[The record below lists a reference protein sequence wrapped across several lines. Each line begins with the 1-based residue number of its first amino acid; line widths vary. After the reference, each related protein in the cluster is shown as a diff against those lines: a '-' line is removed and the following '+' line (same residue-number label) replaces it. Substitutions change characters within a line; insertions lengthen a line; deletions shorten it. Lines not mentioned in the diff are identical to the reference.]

1 MVWNNEFTFICN
13 IREDLGMKI
22 SRNDGKNIIILASI
36 IIAIYSLSQNLQYAG
51 VIVSWFINVSSPLL
65 IAGVIAFIINIPMTR
80 FENLISKVSGNNKKI
95 GIYSRGISLILSFF
109 CIIAF
114 ISLML
119 SIVIPEVLNTF
130 SLLASAIPLGFQN
143 GIDWA
148 TQYSNL
154 YPEAKTWLEQLNPDW
169 VNIAQQVFN
178 YSKSGLFGV
187 FGTTVSFITTVA
199 NVTFTFIISIMIS
212 IYMLL
217 SKEKLFSQ
225 TKRFMIAYF
234 PEKIN
239 VDILHIVKVADQA
252 FSNFIIGKCIDAI
265 VVGLMCTG
273 GMLLLHIPYAV
284 MIGAIVGV
292 TALVPIVGGYIGL
305 IIGAFLILM
314 ISPVQA
320 LKFTI
325 YLLIMQTFE
334 GNVIY
339 PKIIGDTVGLPPMW
353 ILISVTLG
361 GTLLGVPGM
370 LIGVPFVSTIY
381 TILGE
386 HVNERLNNK
395 ITVEPDMSE
404 IILNKEIMKK

>member
-1 MVWNNEFTFICN
+1 
-13 IREDLGMKI
+13 MKM
-22 SRNDGKNIIILASI
+22 SKADSKNIIVLASI
-36 IIAIYSLSQNLQYAG
+36 VIGIYWISQTLQYAG
-51 VIVSWFINVSSPLL
+51 TFVGWLMNVISPLL
-65 IAGVIAFIINIPMTR
+65 IAGIIAFIINIPMTR
-80 FENLISKVSGNNKKI
+80 FEKIISKISGNNKKI
-95 GIYSRGISLILSFF
+95 GIYNRGISLILSFF
-109 CIIAF
+109 SIIAL

-130 SLLASAIPLGFQN
+130 ALLASAIPIGFQN

-148 TQYSNL
+148 TQYSSL
-154 YPEAKTWLEQLNPDW
+154 YPQAKTWLEQLNPDW
-169 VNIAQQVFN
+169 VNIAQQVFD

-187 FGTTVSFITTVA
+187 FGTTFSFITTLA
-199 NVTFTFIISIMIS
+199 NITFTFIISIMIS

-225 TKRFMIAYF
+225 TKRFMVAYF

-239 VDILHIVKVADQA
+239 NNILHIVNVADEA

-314 ISPVQA
+314 VSPVQA
-320 LKFTI
+320 LKFII

-339 PKIIGDTVGLPPMW
+339 PKIIGNTVGLPPMW

-361 GTLLGVPGM
+361 GTLLGIPGM

-386 HVNERLNNK
+386 HIDYRLNNK
-395 ITVEPDMSE
+395 ITVEPNISE
-404 IILNKEIMKK
+404 IILNKKNMKS

>member
-1 MVWNNEFTFICN
+1 
-13 IREDLGMKI
+13 MKI

-154 YPEAKTWLEQLNPDW
+154 YPQAKTWLEQLNPDW

-325 YLLIMQTFE
+325 YLLVMQTFE

-386 HVNERLNNK
+386 HVNERLNNM
-395 ITVEPDMSE
+395 ITVEPDISE
-404 IILNKEIMKK
+404 IVINNIIMKK

>member
-1 MVWNNEFTFICN
+1 M
-13 IREDLGMKI
+13 
-22 SRNDGKNIIILASI
+22 
-36 IIAIYSLSQNLQYAG
+36 
-51 VIVSWFINVSSPLL
+51 
-65 IAGVIAFIINIPMTR
+65 
-80 FENLISKVSGNNKKI
+80 
-95 GIYSRGISLILSFF
+95 
-109 CIIAF
+109 
-114 ISLML
+114 
-119 SIVIPEVLNTF
+119 
-130 SLLASAIPLGFQN
+130 
-143 GIDWA
+143 
-148 TQYSNL
+148 
-154 YPEAKTWLEQLNPDW
+154 YPQAKTWLEQLNPDW
-169 VNIAQQVFN
+169 VNIAQQVFD

-187 FGTTVSFITTVA
+187 FGTTFSFITTLA
-199 NVTFTFIISIMIS
+199 NITFTFIISIMIS

-217 SKEKLFSQ
+217 SKEKLFNQ
-225 TKRFMIAYF
+225 TKRFMTAYF
-234 PEKIN
+234 PDKIN
-239 VDILHIVKVADQA
+239 NNILHIVNVANEA

-314 ISPVQA
+314 VSPVQA
-320 LKFTI
+320 LKFII

-339 PKIIGDTVGLPPMW
+339 PKIIGNTVGLPPMW

-361 GTLLGVPGM
+361 GTLLGIPGM

-386 HVNERLNNK
+386 RIDDRLNNK
-395 ITVEPDMSE
+395 ITVEPNISE
-404 IILNKEIMKK
+404 IIQNKKDMKS

>member
-1 MVWNNEFTFICN
+1 MILFHIH
-13 IREDLGMKI
+13 IKGDLEMKM
-22 SRNDGKNIIILASI
+22 SKEDGKNIIVLASI
-36 IIAIYSLSQNLQYAG
+36 IIGIYWLSQNLQYAG
-51 VIVSWFINVSSPLL
+51 TFISWIISVISPLL

-80 FENLISKVSGNNKKI
+80 FEKIISKVSGDNKKMR
-95 GIYSRGISLILSFF
+95 IYSRGISLILSFF
-109 CIIAF
+109 CIIAI

-130 SLLASAIPLGFQN
+130 SLLASAIPQGFQN

-148 TQYSNL
+148 TQYSDL
-154 YPEAKTWLEQLNPDW
+154 YPQAKTWLEQLNPDW
-169 VNIAQQVFN
+169 VNIAQQIFD

-187 FGTTVSFITTVA
+187 FGTTFSIITIVV
-199 NVTFTFIISIMIS
+199 NITFTFIISIMIS

-217 SKEKLFSQ
+217 SKEKLFRQ
-225 TKRFMIAYF
+225 TKRFMTAYF

-239 VDILHIVKVADQA
+239 NSILHIVNVADHA

-314 ISPVQA
+314 VSPVQA
-320 LKFTI
+320 LKFII

-361 GTLLGVPGM
+361 GTLLGIPGM

-381 TILGE
+381 TIVGE
-386 HVNERLNNK
+386 HVDERLSKK
-395 ITVEPDMSE
+395 ITVEANMSE
-404 IILNKEIMKK
+404 IILNNRNMKN

>member
-22 SRNDGKNIIILASI
+22 SRSDGKNIIILASI
-36 IIAIYSLSQNLQYAG
+36 IIGIYSLSQNLQYAG

-325 YLLIMQTFE
+325 YLLVMQTFE

-404 IILNKEIMKK
+404 IILIKKL

>member
-1 MVWNNEFTFICN
+1 
-13 IREDLGMKI
+13 MKI
-22 SRNDGKNIIILASI
+22 SKEDSKNIIILATI
-36 IIAIYSLSQNLQYAG
+36 IIGIYCLSQNLQYAG
-51 VIVSWFINVSSPLL
+51 IFISWIISVVSPLL

-80 FENLISKVSGNNKKI
+80 FEKIISKVSRNNKKVVN
-95 GIYSRGISLILSFF
+95 YSRGISLILSFF
-109 CIIAF
+109 CIITIF
-114 ISLML
+114 SLML
-119 SIVIPEVLNTF
+119 RIVIPEVLNAF
-130 SLLASAIPLGFQN
+130 SLLASAIPQSFQN

-154 YPEAKTWLEQLNPDW
+154 YPQAKTWLEQLNPDW
-169 VNIAQQVFN
+169 VNIAQQIFD

-187 FGTTVSFITTVA
+187 FGTTFSIITTVA
-199 NVTFTFIISIMIS
+199 NITFTFMISIMIS

-217 SKEKLFSQ
+217 SKEKLFRQ
-225 TKRFMIAYF
+225 LKRFMTAYF

-239 VDILHIVKVADQA
+239 NSILHIVNVANLA

-273 GMLLLHIPYAV
+273 GMLLLRIPYAV

-314 ISPVQA
+314 VSPVQS
-320 LKFTI
+320 LKFII

-353 ILISVTLG
+353 ILLSVTLG

-370 LIGVPFVSTIY
+370 LIGVPFFSTIY
-381 TILGE
+381 TIVGE
-386 HVNERLNNK
+386 NVNERLRKK
-395 ITVEPDMSE
+395 ITVEANMSE
-404 IILNKEIMKK
+404 ILRSNRNMKN

>member
-1 MVWNNEFTFICN
+1 
-13 IREDLGMKI
+13 
-22 SRNDGKNIIILASI
+22 
-36 IIAIYSLSQNLQYAG
+36 
-51 VIVSWFINVSSPLL
+51 
-65 IAGVIAFIINIPMTR
+65 
-80 FENLISKVSGNNKKI
+80 
-95 GIYSRGISLILSFF
+95 
-109 CIIAF
+109 
-114 ISLML
+114 
-119 SIVIPEVLNTF
+119 
-130 SLLASAIPLGFQN
+130 
-143 GIDWA
+143 
-148 TQYSNL
+148 
-154 YPEAKTWLEQLNPDW
+154 
-169 VNIAQQVFN
+169 
-178 YSKSGLFGV
+178 
-187 FGTTVSFITTVA
+187 
-199 NVTFTFIISIMIS
+199 MIS

-225 TKRFMIAYF
+225 TKRFMAAYF
-234 PEKIN
+234 PQKIN
-239 VDILHIVKVADQA
+239 VDILHIVRVANQA

-273 GMLLLHIPYAV
+273 GMLLLNIPYAV

-320 LKFTI
+320 LKFLI

-395 ITVEPDMSE
+395 ITVETDISE
-404 IILNKEIMKK
+404 IILNKINMKI

>member
-1 MVWNNEFTFICN
+1 
-13 IREDLGMKI
+13 MKM
-22 SRNDGKNIIILASI
+22 SKEDGKNIIILTTI
-36 IIAIYSLSQNLQYAG
+36 IIGIYWLSQNLQYAG
-51 VIVSWFINVSSPLL
+51 TFISWIINVISPLL
-65 IAGVIAFIINIPMTR
+65 IAGVIAFVINIPMTR
-80 FENLISKVSGNNKKI
+80 FEKIISKASGTKKI

-109 CIIAF
+109 CIIAI

-119 SIVIPEVLNTF
+119 SIVMPEVFNAF
-130 SLLASAIPLGFQN
+130 SLLASAIPQGFQN

-148 TQYSNL
+148 TQYADM
-154 YPEAKTWLEQLNPDW
+154 YPQAKTWLEQLNPDW
-169 VNIAQQVFN
+169 VSIAQQIFN

-199 NVTFTFIISIMIS
+199 SVTFTFMISIMIS

-217 SKEKLFSQ
+217 SKEKLFGQ
-225 TKRFMIAYF
+225 AKRFMTAYF

-239 VDILHIVKVADQA
+239 NSILHIVNVANAA

-265 VVGLMCTG
+265 VVGLLCTG
-273 GMLLLHIPYAV
+273 GMLLLHIPYPV

-314 ISPVQA
+314 VSPVQA
-320 LKFTI
+320 LKFI
-325 YLLIMQTFE
+325 LYLLVMQTFE

-353 ILISVTLG
+353 ILVSVTLG

-381 TILGE
+381 TIVGE
-386 HVNERLNNK
+386 NVDDRLSNK
-395 ITVEPDMSE
+395 ITVEPNISE
-404 IILNKEIMKK
+404 IILNKKNMKN

>member
-1 MVWNNEFTFICN
+1 MILFHIH
-13 IREDLGMKI
+13 IKGDLEMKM
-22 SRNDGKNIIILASI
+22 SKEDGKNIIVLASI
-36 IIAIYSLSQNLQYAG
+36 IIGIYWLSQNLQYAG
-51 VIVSWFINVSSPLL
+51 TFISWIISVISPLL

-225 TKRFMIAYF
+225 TKRFMVAYF

-239 VDILHIVKVADQA
+239 NNILHIVNVADEA

-314 ISPVQA
+314 VSPVQA
-320 LKFTI
+320 LKFII

-339 PKIIGDTVGLPPMW
+339 PKIIGNTVGLPPMW

-361 GTLLGVPGM
+361 GTLLGIPGM

-386 HVNERLNNK
+386 HIDYRLNNK
-395 ITVEPDMSE
+395 ITVEPNISE
-404 IILNKEIMKK
+404 IILNKKNMKS

>member
-1 MVWNNEFTFICN
+1 
-13 IREDLGMKI
+13 MKM
-22 SRNDGKNIIILASI
+22 SKNDSKNIIVLASI
-36 IIAIYSLSQNLQYAG
+36 VIGIYWISQNLQYAG
-51 VIVSWFINVSSPLL
+51 TFVGWLMNVISPLL
-65 IAGVIAFIINIPMTR
+65 IAGIIAFIINIPMTR
-80 FENLISKVSGNNKKI
+80 FEKIISKLSGNNKKI
-95 GIYSRGISLILSFF
+95 GIYNRGISLILSFF
-109 CIIAF
+109 SIIAL

-130 SLLASAIPLGFQN
+130 ALLASAIPIGFQN

-148 TQYSNL
+148 TQYSDL
-154 YPEAKTWLEQLNPDW
+154 YPQAKTWLEQLNPDW
-169 VNIAQQVFN
+169 VNIAQQVFD

-187 FGTTVSFITTVA
+187 FGTTFSFITTLA
-199 NVTFTFIISIMIS
+199 NITFTFIISIMIS

-225 TKRFMIAYF
+225 TKRFMVAYF

-239 VDILHIVKVADQA
+239 NNILHIVNVADEA

-314 ISPVQA
+314 VSPVQA
-320 LKFTI
+320 LKFII

-339 PKIIGDTVGLPPMW
+339 PKIIGNTVGLPPMW

-361 GTLLGVPGM
+361 GTLLGIPGM

-386 HVNERLNNK
+386 HIDYRLNNK
-395 ITVEPDMSE
+395 ITVEPNITE
-404 IILNKEIMKK
+404 IILNKKNMKS

>member
-1 MVWNNEFTFICN
+1 
-13 IREDLGMKI
+13 MKI
-22 SRNDGKNIIILASI
+22 SRDDGKNIIILASI
-36 IIAIYSLSQNLQYAG
+36 IIGIYSLSQNLLYAG
-51 VIVSWFINVSSPLL
+51 VIVNWFINVSSPLL

-95 GIYSRGISLILSFF
+95 GLYSRGVSLILSFF

-114 ISLML
+114 ISLIL

-130 SLLASAIPLGFQN
+130 SLLASAIPQGFQN

-169 VNIAQQVFN
+169 VNIAQQIFN
-178 YSKSGLFGV
+178 YLKSGLFGV

-225 TKRFMIAYF
+225 TKRFMAAYF
-234 PEKIN
+234 PQKIN
-239 VDILHIVKVADQA
+239 VDILHIVRVANQA

-273 GMLLLHIPYAV
+273 GMLLLNIPYAV

-320 LKFTI
+320 LKFLI

-395 ITVEPDMSE
+395 ITVETDISE
-404 IILNKEIMKK
+404 IILNKINMKI

>member
-1 MVWNNEFTFICN
+1 MSKA
-13 IREDLGMKI
+13 D
-22 SRNDGKNIIILASI
+22 SKNIIVLASI
-36 IIAIYSLSQNLQYAG
+36 VIGIYWISQNLQYAG
-51 VIVSWFINVSSPLL
+51 TFVGWLMNVISPLL
-65 IAGVIAFIINIPMTR
+65 IAGIIAFIINIPMTR
-80 FENLISKVSGNNKKI
+80 FEKIISKISGNNKKI
-95 GIYSRGISLILSFF
+95 GIYNRGISLILSFF
-109 CIIAF
+109 SIIAL

-130 SLLASAIPLGFQN
+130 ALLASAIPIGFQN

-148 TQYSNL
+148 TQYSSL
-154 YPEAKTWLEQLNPDW
+154 YPQAKTWLEQLNPDW
-169 VNIAQQVFN
+169 VNIAQQVFD

-187 FGTTVSFITTVA
+187 FGTTFSFITTLA
-199 NVTFTFIISIMIS
+199 NITFTFIISIMIS

-225 TKRFMIAYF
+225 TKRFMVAYF

-239 VDILHIVKVADQA
+239 NNILHIVNVADEA

-314 ISPVQA
+314 VSPVQA
-320 LKFTI
+320 LKFII

-339 PKIIGDTVGLPPMW
+339 PKIIGNTVGLPPMW

-361 GTLLGVPGM
+361 GTLLGIPGM

-386 HVNERLNNK
+386 HIDYRLNNK
-395 ITVEPDMSE
+395 ITVEPNISE
-404 IILNKEIMKK
+404 IILNKKNMKS

>member
-217 SKEKLFSQ
+217 SK
-225 TKRFMIAYF
+225 
-234 PEKIN
+234 
-239 VDILHIVKVADQA
+239 
-252 FSNFIIGKCIDAI
+252 
-265 VVGLMCTG
+265 
-273 GMLLLHIPYAV
+273 
-284 MIGAIVGV
+284 
-292 TALVPIVGGYIGL
+292 
-305 IIGAFLILM
+305 
-314 ISPVQA
+314 
-320 LKFTI
+320 
-325 YLLIMQTFE
+325 
-334 GNVIY
+334 
-339 PKIIGDTVGLPPMW
+339 
-353 ILISVTLG
+353 
-361 GTLLGVPGM
+361 
-370 LIGVPFVSTIY
+370 
-381 TILGE
+381 
-386 HVNERLNNK
+386 
-395 ITVEPDMSE
+395 
-404 IILNKEIMKK
+404 